1 MDKKPYLIRAVYD
14 WCIDNGFTPY
24 ILSLIGNKTIVP
36 GALSGSKEIVLNLS
50 PQSIK
55 NLFIDDDGVSFKGR
69 FNGSTH
75 DIFVPLNSVLG
86 VYAKENGDGIFFN
99 DHQELTPN
107 NKDRSSV
114 KPIVKKTKPRLSIV
128 K

>member
-36 GALSGSKEIVLNLS
+36 DSLSGSKEIVLNLS

-69 FNGSTH
+69 FNGNTH
-75 DIFVPLNSVLG
+75 DIFIPVNSVLG

-99 DHQELTPN
+99 DHKELTPN
-107 NKDRSSV
+107 NRDRSSGEPILK
-114 KPIVKKTKPRLSIV
+114 KPKPRLSIV

>member
-1 MDKKPYLIRAVYD
+1 MDKKPYLIRAIYD

-36 GALSGSKEIVLNLS
+36 DALSGSKEIVLNLS

-69 FNGSTH
+69 FNGNTH
-75 DIFVPLNSVLG
+75 DIFIPVNLVLG

-99 DHQELTPN
+99 DHQESTPN
-107 NKDRSSV
+107 NRDRSSSE
-114 KPIVKKTKPRLSIV
+114 PIVKKIKPRLSIV

>member
-1 MDKKPYLIRAVYD
+1 MDKKPYLIRAIYD

-24 ILSLIGNKTIVP
+24 ILSLIGNRTIVP
-36 GALSGSKEIVLNLS
+36 EALSGSNEIVLNLS

-75 DIFVPLNSVLG
+75 DIFIPVNSVLG

-99 DHQELTPN
+99 DHKELTPN
-107 NKDRSSV
+107 NRVRSSGES
-114 KPIVKKTKPRLSIV
+114 IVKKTKPRLSIV

>member
-24 ILSLIGNKTIVP
+24 VLSLIGNKTIVP
-36 GALSGSKEIVLNLS
+36 DAQSGSKEIVLNLS

-75 DIFVPLNSVLG
+75 DIFVPLNSILG

-99 DHQELTPN
+99 DHKELTPIN
-107 NKDRSSV
+107 RDRSSSE
-114 KPIVKKTKPRLSIV
+114 PIVKKTKPRLSIV

>member
-1 MDKKPYLIRAVYD
+1 MDKKPYLIRAIYD

-36 GALSGSKEIVLNLS
+36 DTLSGSKEIVLNLS

-75 DIFVPLNSVLG
+75 DIFIPVNSVLG

-99 DHQELTPN
+99 DHKELTPN
-107 NKDRSSV
+107 NRDSRSGKS
-114 KPIVKKTKPRLSIV
+114 IVKKTKPRLSIV

>member
-1 MDKKPYLIRAVYD
+1 LDKKPYLIRAIYD

-36 GALSGSKEIVLNLS
+36 DALSGSKEIILNLS

-69 FNGSTH
+69 FNGNTH
-75 DIFVPLNSVLG
+75 NIFIPVNSVLG

-99 DHQELTPN
+99 DHKGLTPN
-107 NKDRSSV
+107 NRDRSSGDL
-114 KPIVKKTKPRLSIV
+114 IVKKTKPRLSIV

>member
-1 MDKKPYLIRAVYD
+1 LDKKPYLIRAIYD

-36 GALSGSKEIVLNLS
+36 DALSGSKEIILNLS

-69 FNGSTH
+69 FNGNTH
-75 DIFVPLNSVLG
+75 NILIPVNSVLG

-99 DHQELTPN
+99 DHKELTLN
-107 NKDRSSV
+107 NRNTSST
-114 KPIVKKTKPRLSIV
+114 KSIVKKIKPRLSIV

>member
-1 MDKKPYLIRAVYD
+1 MDKKPYLIRAIYD

-36 GALSGSKEIVLNLS
+36 DLLSGSKEIVLNLS

-55 NLFIDDDGVSFKGR
+55 NLFIDDGGVSFKGR
-69 FNGSTH
+69 FNGNTH
-75 DIFVPLNSVLG
+75 DIFIPVNSVLG

-99 DHQELTPN
+99 DHKESTPN
-107 NKDRSSV
+107 NRDRSSGELT
-114 KPIVKKTKPRLSIV
+114 VKKTKPRLSIV

>member
-1 MDKKPYLIRAVYD
+1 MDKKPYLIRAIYD

-36 GALSGSKEIVLNLS
+36 EALSGSNEIVLNLS

-75 DIFVPLNSVLG
+75 DIFIPVNSVLG

-99 DHQELTPN
+99 DYQELTPN
-107 NKDRSSV
+107 NRNRNRGE
-114 KPIVKKTKPRLSIV
+114 PIVKKTKPRLSIV